1 MHAEERLAALLLNL
15 MHRLQARGFSASSVL
30 DGATE

>member
-1 MHAEERLAALLLNL
+1 MHAEEHVAAFLLNL

-30 DGATE
+30 DGASD